1 MKFRDMFNKSYETS
15 DNNSEETL
23 KSHYYRA
30 RYEEALKMVRELVE
44 AEKATITDENEV
56 YKEILFENNS
66 YSCVCKITDTTPV
79 EMAIDFKIETFGF
92 FSFGKGKKIIAG
104 FYKFLDSKLNFK
116 GVGLFKEK

>member
-1 MKFRDMFNKSYETS
+1 MKFKDLFNKNYETS
-15 DNNSEETL
+15 DNHQDEEL

-30 RYEEALKMVRELVE
+30 RYEEAVKAVKDLALS
-44 AEKATITDENEV
+44 EKATITDENEV

-79 EMAIDFKIETFGF
+79 EMSIDFKIETYSF
-92 FSFGKGKKIIAG
+92 FSFGKGKKIIAS
-104 FYKFLDSKLNFK
+104 FYKFLDSKLSFK